1 MAKTNSNLFKVT
13 LDRDDVDNAI
23 LDYIHKTFPVTDGL
37 DIESWKFRD
46 GGVKVEFNPNT
57 PGFEDHEDVVS
68 RHAYDNLFEENEQL
82 LKEIENLNT
91 DLDDVEDHYVSQI
104 EDLQDQNDSL
114 NEELNDLTHDYTE
127 ALADCEALEDLEAQL
142 NDEFREAQSEI
153 EQLRKEFNALV
164 HKLAAA
170 RASKPASTRRRHCD
184 DNPCRNCDY

>member
-23 LDYIHKTFPVTDGL
+23 LDYIHKAFPDTDGL

-46 GGVKVEFNPNT
+46 GGVKVEFNPNI

-68 RHAYDNLFEENEQL
+68 RHAYDNLLEENEQL

-91 DLDDVEDHYVSQI
+91 DLDDVEEHYVSQI
-104 EDLQDQNDSL
+104 ESLEDQNDSL

-127 ALADCEALEDLEAQL
+127 ALADCEALEDLEDQL
-142 NDEFREAQSEI
+142 NDELEKAQDEI
-153 EQLRKEFNALV
+153 ESLLKDNTRLAEKIIALQ
-164 HKLAAA
+164 
-170 RASKPASTRRRHCD
+170 ASKPKPTRRRHCD